1 MYNAVFCPSFDFY
14 NNVCWYEISTAL
26 CVALT
31 LFYWYLQ
38 FFATWYLVGLFL
50 QFHYPIV
57 ILILPFEYARTCS
70 SVITAY
76 NDTVIS
82 LFHGCESF
90 VCYLNSNYVELHNMY
105 TLSLSLS
112 LYSDF
117 TFINKFEILLYF
129 LFPVLCVFLGTFIQ
143 LFYTSFFT
151 SILYNC
157 NWISSMQLLLNVLCL
172 LSMNILLS
180 KNHSK
185 NGI

>member
-26 CVALT
+26 CVALR

-105 TLSLSLS
+105 TLSL
-112 LYSDF
+112 YSDF
-117 TFINKFEILLYF
+117 MCINKFEISLYF

>member
-105 TLSLSLS
+105 TLSLSTLTLRLS
-112 LYSDF
+112 TSLRYR
-117 TFINKFEILLYF
+117 FIFYF
-129 LFPVLCVFLGTFIQ
+129 LFFASFLEPSFNYFIHP
-143 LFYTSFFT
+143 S
-151 SILYNC
+151 
-157 NWISSMQLLLNVLCL
+157 LLAYCTTVVEYPPC
-172 LSMNILLS
+172 SYC
-180 KNHSK
+180 
-185 NGI
+185 